1 MIHRIH
7 TIKNII
13 VRSVL
18 ATFLVVAGFSGLL
31 SAQPEAANMAQ
42 HIIKTPSFS
51 HSTTLSIPNALGVT
65 KGRVMR
71 IIDGDTLK
79 MDVEGIG
86 VTSVRLIG
94 IDTPESR
101 KNKRTLLQ
109 AQRNQTTQEAI
120 ISMGKK
126 ATLHMKS
133 LVKRGDILILECD
146 VQQTDKYGRL
156 LAYAWYAWT
165 DTNIMLNLEMVKDG
179 YASLLTIPPNV
190 KYKNDFR
197 KAYTEAREAK
207 KGLWK

>member
-1 MIHRIH
+1 
-7 TIKNII
+7 
-13 VRSVL
+13 
-18 ATFLVVAGFSGLL
+18 
-31 SAQPEAANMAQ
+31 
-42 HIIKTPSFS
+42 
-51 HSTTLSIPNALGVT
+51 
-65 KGRVMR
+65 MR

>member
-1 MIHRIH
+1 
-7 TIKNII
+7 
-13 VRSVL
+13 
-18 ATFLVVAGFSGLL
+18 
-31 SAQPEAANMAQ
+31 
-42 HIIKTPSFS
+42 
-51 HSTTLSIPNALGVT
+51 
-65 KGRVMR
+65 
-71 IIDGDTLK
+71 
-79 MDVEGIG
+79 
-86 VTSVRLIG
+86 
-94 IDTPESR
+94 
-101 KNKRTLLQ
+101 
-109 AQRNQTTQEAI
+109 
-120 ISMGKK
+120 
-126 ATLHMKS
+126 MKS